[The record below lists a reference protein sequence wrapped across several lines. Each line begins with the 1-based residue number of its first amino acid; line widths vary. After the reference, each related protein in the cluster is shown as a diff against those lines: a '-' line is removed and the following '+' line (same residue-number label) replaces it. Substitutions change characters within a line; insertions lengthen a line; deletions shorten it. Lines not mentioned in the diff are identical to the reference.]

1 MLASTKN
8 AIPVPNPANPRT
20 HRARRSGNRSRSG
33 RGELVEAE
41 ETMEFHR
48 SEVHRS
54 GSGQLVE
61 TTMVAIV
68 RYDED
73 AKKLVTDLKYH
84 QQKTLALTIAQ
95 SISSATAH
103 LARPDAVT
111 WIPTTDQHRTQRGFD
126 HAELL
131 ARHVGVLTS
140 CRTKRLLRRT
150 SKGHQT
156 GRPRQSRLDAVS
168 FSASPRCGGRRV
180 WVIDDVWTTGSTF
193 QAATKALIE
202 MGATSVICIAY
213 AHVP

>member
-1 MLASTKN
+1 MFASTKN

-61 TTMVAIV
+61 TAMVAIV
-68 RYDED
+68 RYDEN

-84 QQKTLALTIAQ
+84 QQKSLALIIAQ
-95 SISSATAH
+95 SISSAVAH
-103 LARPDAVT
+103 LVRPDTVT
-111 WIPTTDQHRTQRGFD
+111 WIPTTDQRRTQRGFD

-140 CRTKRLLRRT
+140 CRTQRLLRRT
-150 SKGHQT
+150 SKAHQT
-156 GRPRQSRLDAVS
+156 GQTRQTRLDAVT
-168 FSASPRCGGRRV
+168 FAASPRCDGRTI

-193 QAATKALIE
+193 QAATKALVA
-202 MGATSVICIAY
+202 MGAASVVCIAY